1 MITFFFSSKVYEIA
15 ANDLKQLYHCLLIYM
30 DLPEYLLKTIKQN
43 ILDDIVHKLSQVQN
57 NRINEIL
64 GKYFLKIKK
73 VYSKK
78 CNV

>member
-1 MITFFFSSKVYEIA
+1 ME
-15 ANDLKQLYHCLLIYM
+15 
-30 DLPEYLLKTIKQN
+30 LPEYLLKTIKQN